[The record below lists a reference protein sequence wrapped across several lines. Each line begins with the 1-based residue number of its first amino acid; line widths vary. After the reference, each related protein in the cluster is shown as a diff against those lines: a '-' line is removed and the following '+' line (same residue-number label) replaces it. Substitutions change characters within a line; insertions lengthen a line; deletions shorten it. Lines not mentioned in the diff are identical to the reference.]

1 MSTHSGIAGSAR
13 QLSGL
18 LARMGQGP
26 RPQRTGTSIGLN
38 ASEFPILCSAPTRTA
53 TPSSYPAL
61 RRRPER
67 TLLRKIMVFAVAAAL
82 SGAAVNDATARGG
95 GEGGGGGGGHMG
107 GGFGGE
113 IASGSG
119 GGFGSSHVGGFG
131 GDFGAHLGG
140 LCAGGIR
147 SAPVAI
153 NPGHFGNPTALAGT
167 HAPAMGTRLNMRYR
181 GHHRMGY
188 YGGDCLL
195 VGNEPYDC
203 DPYGNCSCT
212 TLP

>member
-1 MSTHSGIAGSAR
+1 MTSHTGIAGSAR

-18 LARMGQGP
+18 LARLGQWP
-26 RPQRTGTSIGLN
+26 RPQRTGTSIELS
-38 ASEFPILCSAPTRTA
+38 ACESPILYSAPTRTA
-53 TPSSYPAL
+53 APSSFPAL
-61 RRRPER
+61 QRRPER
-67 TLLRKIMVFAVAAAL
+67 SVLQKIMVVAVAAAL

-95 GEGGGGGGGHMG
+95 GGGGGHMG

-113 IASGSG
+113 IAGGSG

-140 LCAGGIR
+140 LSVGGIQ

-153 NPGHFGNPTALAGT
+153 NPGRFGSPTALAGAHT
-167 HAPAMGTRLNMRYR
+167 PAMGTRLTMHHR

-195 VGNEPYDC
+195 AGNEPYDC
-203 DPYGNCSCT
+203 DPYGSCSCS

>member
-131 GDFGAHLGG
+131 GDFNVHRIQLGHQKEPLIGKTINLAHFL
-140 LCAGGIR
+140 LGIR
-147 SAPVAI
+147 PASKAQPKEEFAFL
-153 NPGHFGNPTALAGT
+153 FGVGEV
-167 HAPAMGTRLNMRYR
+167 
-181 GHHRMGY
+181 
-188 YGGDCLL
+188 LL
-195 VGNEPYDC
+195 
-203 DPYGNCSCT
+203 
-212 TLP
+212 